1 MKYFF
6 QQFLIISLIILVE
19 NKFSHHYRCGTN
31 DLKIKP
37 KPLKPK
43 LSKNREAPLHKRR
56 MDDIDEDGFKS
67 FNIYV
72 DEYNIKYKLEGTELE
87 EHQDLILSALKRA
100 AGTLQNL
107 LRIKP
112 LEESFQF
119 TDEELEEEY
128 ISEWDTELFGDQAYE
143 NDIDIN
149 SQGIDLVIFT
159 TLDNEMGEETIAA
172 ATPIYYQETN
182 YQPILGIVY
191 LNSSIDFTK
200 TNIQKYLES
209 TLIHEMTHILGFK
222 GDVLKDLNLITNK
235 TDNEYGIEKQYVNS
249 SKVIEVAKKYFNCP
263 SIDGVELEDYGGE
276 GTVGSHW
283 EARILLGEYMNG
295 LAYAEE
301 VISEFTLALLEDT
314 GIYKAHYYTGG
325 LMRYGKN
332 KGCDFVKDKCVNEEG
347 EINPKFENE
356 FFADVYSEFYTDA
369 SCSSGRLSRTY
380 NFYEEYTG
388 EEVPED

>member
-1 MKYFF
+1 MKYLFR
-6 QQFLIISLIILVE
+6 QFLIISIIFLTE

-43 LSKNREAPLHKRR
+43 LSKNKEAPLNKRR

-72 DEYNIKYKLEGTELE
+72 DKLNIKYELEENELE
-87 EHQDLILSALKRA
+87 EHEDLILSALDRA

-128 ISEWDTELFGDQAYE
+128 ISEWDTKLFGSEAYN

-159 TLDNEMGEETIAA
+159 TLDDEMGEETIAA

-182 YQPILGIVY
+182 YQPVLGIVY
-191 LNSSIDFTK
+191 LNSGIDFTK

-222 GDVLKDLNLITNK
+222 GDVLNDLNLITKK

-263 SIDGVELEDYGGE
+263 SIEGVELEDYG
-276 GTVGSHW
+276 
-283 EARILLGEYMNG
+283 
-295 LAYAEE
+295 
-301 VISEFTLALLEDT
+301 
-314 GIYKAHYYTGG
+314 
-325 LMRYGKN
+325 
-332 KGCDFVKDKCVNEEG
+332 
-347 EINPKFENE
+347 
-356 FFADVYSEFYTDA
+356 
-369 SCSSGRLSRTY
+369 
-380 NFYEEYTG
+380 
-388 EEVPED
+388 